1 MLDVAALDGPVEEDP
16 QYDKHVVVGAFRGD
30 PREAALQFLV
40 RQLRELAF
48 ERYAAEEPLVV
59 VSRPRA
65 AALALR
71 RQEEVDRLRVGD
83 ALRPDAAESELGED
97 RARLVAR
104 LGEGDG
110 RVAADGDL
118 PVLLLDQEGL
128 GAALADADGEAPALN
143 DKSQKSVCP
152 FEGGFKLR
160 RPASE
165 RAILGTS

>member
-1 MLDVAALDGPVEEDP
+1 VLDVAALDGPVEEDP

-65 AALALR
+65 AALALL

-110 RVAADGDL
+110 RVAADGDS

-128 GAALADADGEAPALN
+128 GAALADADGECARLERRIPEIRLPIRGGLLAPKAGL
-143 DKSQKSVCP
+143 
-152 FEGGFKLR
+152 
-160 RPASE
+160 
-165 RAILGTS
+165 